1 MSHRPALAAMLQAE
15 SVAVVGASARS
26 GSFGEMMMIQL
37 LKGGFDGRVYPVNPR
52 YEDVMG
58 HPCLPSLAEVP
69 EPVDLALLGVSN
81 SMLESQLQ
89 AAAGAGARSAV
100 IFASCY
106 EEPRAGVTPL
116 TERLASIARE
126 AGMAVCGGNGMG
138 FVNFERRLRACGF
151 SEPLDVEAGG
161 VTFITHSG
169 SAFSALLHNDRGLG
183 FNLAV
188 SSGLELVTMASD
200 YLDFALDLPSTTMVA
215 LFLET
220 VRDPQPFR
228 AVLAKAAE
236 RDVPVVALKVGR
248 GQHQSELVAAHSGA
262 LAGEHGAYEALFDAH
277 GVLEVQTLDEMADT
291 VELLAAGRRAGPG
304 GLAAIHDSGG
314 ERVHLMDVAAREG
327 VRLADI
333 SEGTKDRL
341 TGILEPGL
349 PVVNPLDA
357 WGTGNEADEIFVG
370 SMRALLDDPDTAAL
384 AFCVDL
390 TTDHAIG
397 EGYTR
402 VATDVFA
409 VTDKPVAVLSNMSSS
424 VDRRDAAWL
433 RVRGIPVLEG
443 TATGL
448 AAIRHLFELRDYRGR
463 PPIEPGPPA
472 EEPLRRRWRDRLA
485 GREQVSG
492 AEALALIADYGLTV
506 TAGAEAADA
515 DDAVAAAERAGWP
528 VALKTARPGVS
539 HKADVGGV
547 RLGLRD
553 DGELR
558 EAYSE
563 VSDRLGPDVF
573 VQAMA
578 PVGVELA
585 LGVVRDP
592 QFGPL
597 VMVSAGGMLIEV
609 LRDRRF
615 ALPPLDAPRAM
626 AMLDRLSVRPILDG
640 VRGAPPA
647 DLGAVAE
654 AIVRLSVLAEEL
666 GDALDALDV
675 NPLIAA
681 AGGCVAVDA
690 LVVPRIDR

>member
-1 MSHRPALAAMLQAE
+1 MNPGQALPAMLQAE

-37 LKGGFDGRVYPVNPR
+37 LKGGFDGLVYPVNPR

-69 EPVDLALLGVSN
+69 QPVDLAILGVSN
-81 SMLESQLQ
+81 LMLETQLR
-89 AAAGAGARSAV
+89 AAADAGARSAV
-100 IFASCY
+100 IFASCH
-106 EEPRAGVTPL
+106 EDPRAEAPPL
-116 TERLASIARE
+116 PQRLASIARD

-161 VTFITHSG
+161 ITFVTHSG
-169 SAFSALLHNDRGLG
+169 SAFSALLHNDRGLR

-188 SSGLELVTMASD
+188 SSGLELVTTASD
-200 YLDFALDLPSTTMVA
+200 YVDFAVDLSSTTVIA

-220 VRDPQPFR
+220 VRDPEPFR
-228 AVLAKAAE
+228 AALAKAAE

-248 GQHQSELVAAHSGA
+248 GPLQSELVAAHSGA

-277 GVLEVQTLDEMADT
+277 EVLEVQTLDELADT
-291 VELLAAGRRAGPG
+291 VELLAAGRRAGAG

-327 VRLADI
+327 VRFADI
-333 SEGTKDRL
+333 SEGTRSRL
-341 TGILEPGL
+341 AGILEPGL
-349 PVVNPLDA
+349 PAVNPLDA
-357 WGTGNEADEIFVG
+357 WGTGNDADEIFVG

-390 TTDHAIG
+390 TTDYVME

-409 VTDKPVAVLSNMSSS
+409 ATDKPVAILSNMSSA

-433 RVRGIPVLEG
+433 RGHGVPVLEG

-448 AAIRHLFELRDYRGR
+448 AAIRHLFELRDYRDR
-463 PPIEPGPPA
+463 QPVERSLEPGRSA
-472 EEPLRRRWRDRLA
+472 RRRWLDRLA
-485 GREQVSG
+485 SGKPVSG
-492 AEALALIADYGLTV
+492 AEALAVIADYGITV
-506 TAGAEAADA
+506 TAPAEASDA
-515 DDAVAAAERAGWP
+515 DGAVAAAETIGWP
-528 VALKTARPGVS
+528 VALNTARPGVI
-539 HKADVGGV
+539 HKSDVGGV

-553 DGELR
+553 DRELR
-558 EAYSE
+558 EAYAEISG
-563 VSDRLGPDVF
+563 RLGPDVL

-578 PVGVELA
+578 PAGVELG
-585 LGVVRDP
+585 LGIVRDP

-597 VMVSAGGMLIEV
+597 VMVSAGGVLIEV

-615 ALPPLDAPRAM
+615 ALPPLDPSRAR
-626 AMLDRLSVRPILDG
+626 AMLDQLTIRPLLDG
-640 VRGAPPA
+640 IRGSPPA
-647 DLGAVAE
+647 DLDAVADV
-654 AIVRLSVLAEEL
+654 IVRLSVLAEEL
-666 GDALDALDV
+666 GDALDVLDV
-675 NPLIAA
+675 NPLIAGPA
-681 AGGCVAVDA
+681 GCVAVDA
-690 LVVPRIDR
+690 LVVPRGKP